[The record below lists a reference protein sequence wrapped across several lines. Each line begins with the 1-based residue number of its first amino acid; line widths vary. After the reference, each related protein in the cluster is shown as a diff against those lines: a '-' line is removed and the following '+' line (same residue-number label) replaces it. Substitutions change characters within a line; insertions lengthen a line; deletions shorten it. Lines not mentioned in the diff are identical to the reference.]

1 MPTSLLHSSSP
12 ASLNKGSE
20 AFMDKCS
27 PPLFS
32 PSSDKCFWSTL
43 RSRIDVLLESRI
55 PTDDSSSPPP
65 TQMNAGAVE
74 REKRMKEDSMLLLR
88 GFDSVAYS
96 LSQLSD
102 NLENAL
108 QGARDLA
115 KPPTLTEIL
124 NCTLE
129 RAKYEQQLPQK
140 KEDERGEETEG
151 ESNEE
156 GKRGHK
162 RKFDTQGYSDQD
174 QEDVSLKGKMKSS
187 KEMGNLNK
195 AKNLAISMAT
205 KAGALARELKSIK
218 SDLCFMQE
226 RCTLLEEENRRLRD
240 GYSKGIRPE
249 EDDLVRLQLEALLA
263 EKSRLA
269 NENANL
275 ARENRCLHQL
285 VEYHQLTTQDLSAS
299 YENLIRGM
307 SLDFS
312 SPNSVRE
319 ADEEEEEEEE
329 GRGVDGTEAS
339 IETPRPNILG
349 FSKSLDAYCD
359 EP

>member
-1 MPTSLLHSSSP
+1 MVSSLLDSSSP
-12 ASLNKGSE
+12 ASLSQGSE
-20 AFMDKCS
+20 TFMGS
-27 PPLFS
+27 PPTFS
-32 PSSDKCFWSTL
+32 PSSDKRFWSTL
-43 RSRIDVLLESRI
+43 HSRIDALLENRKPI
-55 PTDDSSSPPP
+55 DDSSLP
-65 TQMNAGAVE
+65 TQMNDGAME
-74 REKRMKEDSMLLLR
+74 RAKRLKEDSMLLLR
-88 GFDSVAYS
+88 GFDSVAHS
-96 LSQLSD
+96 LSQLSN
-102 NLENAL
+102 NLDIAL

-124 NCTLE
+124 QCTLE
-129 RAKYEQQLPQK
+129 KAKTDEQQTPLR
-140 KEDERGEETEG
+140 KEDEENEEE
-151 ESNEE
+151 NKE

-162 RKFDTQGYSDQD
+162 RKLDTQEESSDPD
-174 QEDVSLKGKMKSS
+174 QGDDSSEKGNTKAS
-187 KEMGNLNK
+187 KYMGNLNK
-195 AKNLAISMAT
+195 AKNIAISMAT

-226 RCTLLEEENRRLRD
+226 RCSLLEEENRRLRD
-240 GYSKGIRPE
+240 GFSKGIRPE

-307 SLDFS
+307 CLDFS
-312 SPNSVRE
+312 SPISVP
-319 ADEEEEEEEE
+319 AEEEEDNE
-329 GRGVDGTEAS
+329 GDANKYGED
-339 IETPRPNILG
+339 ETTPGPNILG
-349 FSKSLDAYCD
+349 LSKSLEKFYD